1 MKLLP
6 GQLQALK
13 AQRQASFLRRVAA
26 YAQAMAGQLPDHE
39 TLSQLFDRGSTCG
52 LVSEQQLAGFMV
64 LGWIAWAR
72 QSGTGLS
79 VRFEKCRGRVDRGPA
94 HTRQCTLTCPAHP
107 RCSND
112 SHGC

>member
-6 GQLQALK
+6 GQMQALK
-13 AQRQASFLRRVAA
+13 AQRQTSFLRRVAE
-26 YAQAMAGQLPDHE
+26 YAEAMAGQLPDRE

-72 QSGTGLS
+72 QSGTEPGWVTDILTDPH
-79 VRFEKCRGRVDRGPA
+79 RVADDKIEALFARARSMAVPM
-94 HTRQCTLTCPAHP
+94 
-107 RCSND
+107 S
-112 SHGC
+112 